1 MFSKGGLEVD
11 YEKMWKEMK
20 TTYEMRISKLEE
32 EGKTE
37 GKAIRNAKMFIN
49 VMTHF
54 ELKQSTDTEV
64 DSDGMDDYHF
74 KRFKQGM

>member
-1 MFSKGGLEVD
+1 MD
-11 YEKMWKEMK
+11 YERMWKEMK

-32 EGKTE
+32 EGKME
-37 GKAIRNAKMFIN
+37 GIAMKNAKLFVN

-54 ELKQSTDTEV
+54 ELKQSDVTEN

-74 KRFKQGM
+74 KRFKQEY